1 MYQTINF
8 VIKPFLFLL
17 KKRKA
22 QNQNKGWRNLSS
34 EKMIL
39 SYKEL
44 KNVEKYSF
52 KEFILTFL
60 LNILY
65 FILLSS
71 FKKKKHIQKKVPGN
85 YYPLN

>member
-1 MYQTINF
+1 MYQIINF

-17 KKRKA
+17 KNKKA
-22 QNQNKGWRNLSS
+22 QNKGWRNLSS

>member
-22 QNQNKGWRNLSS
+22 QNQNKGWRSLSS

>member
-1 MYQTINF
+1 MYQIINF

-17 KKRKA
+17 KNKKA
-22 QNQNKGWRNLSS
+22 QNKGWRNLSS

-52 KEFILTFL
+52 KEVILTFL

-65 FILLSS
+65 FFLLSN

>member
-44 KNVEKYSF
+44 KNLEKNSF

>member
-1 MYQTINF
+1 MYQIINF

-17 KKRKA
+17 KNKKA
-22 QNQNKGWRNLSS
+22 QNKGWRNLSS

-52 KEFILTFL
+52 KEVILTFL

-71 FKKKKHIQKKVPGN
+71 FKKKKHIQKSCA
-85 YYPLN
+85 

>member
-1 MYQTINF
+1 MYQIINF
-8 VIKPFLFLL
+8 AIKPFLFLL
-17 KKRKA
+17 KNKKA
-22 QNQNKGWRNLSS
+22 QNKGWRNLSS

-44 KNVEKYSF
+44 KNVKKYIF
-52 KEFILTFL
+52 KEVILTFL

-71 FKKKKHIQKKVPGN
+71 FKKKKNIQKKVPGN

>member
-22 QNQNKGWRNLSS
+22 QNQNKGWRSLSS

-52 KEFILTFL
+52 KEVILTFL

>member
-1 MYQTINF
+1 MYQFINF
-8 VIKPFLFLL
+8 IIKPFLFLL
-17 KKRKA
+17 KNKKV
-22 QNQNKGWRNLSS
+22 QNKGWRNLSS

-44 KNVEKYSF
+44 NNLEKYSF
-52 KEFILTFL
+52 KETILKFL

>member
-1 MYQTINF
+1 MYQIINF

-17 KKRKA
+17 KNKKA
-22 QNQNKGWRNLSS
+22 QNKGWRNLSS

-52 KEFILTFL
+52 KEVILTFL

>member
-1 MYQTINF
+1 MYQIINF

-17 KKRKA
+17 KNKKA
-22 QNQNKGWRNLSS
+22 QNKGWRNLSS

-52 KEFILTFL
+52 KEVILTFL

-71 FKKKKHIQKKVPGN
+71 FKKKKHIQKKAPGN